1 MLQGSVSVTAFPKT
15 DKEIFAR
22 RALTFSL
29 RWPVADSGGYNRFSW
44 SLAMSTAPI
53 PASLGSPETV
63 DKKEVLQQLERLL
76 NSSHFRGSRRSSAFF
91 QYVVQKSIDGPADR
105 LKERT
110 IGIEVF
116 HREPSFD
123 TAADCIVR
131 VVASEVRKRLAQFY
145 QEPGHNRELYIDLPP
160 GSYVPH
166 FHPPQAAV
174 PTLQSVASPPP
185 SIVANP
191 TDVPAPSFGLR
202 HLAVL
207 LSSIA
212 AVALLSYIGFR
223 YWSGRASQSDLL
235 APFVSSPQ
243 PVTICVAAPE
253 LTANQPGAESPDAQV
268 ALGHPPKNNTLIPFA
283 DTMALSRVQA
293 ILFAHQQDS
302 DVLLAD
308 SATFDALRF
317 GPSIMI
323 GALDNPWTMRLA
335 QGADH
340 RFYFKGTDANWGEIV
355 DRESKSG
362 QHWFVDFKLPYSDR
376 TQDYAIVSVT
386 DDGTLGRPL
395 LVLAGIGPNGTMA
408 AGEFLIHPGSLDS
421 LRKMAPAGWSGKNF
435 EVVLGTPV
443 ISGVSGPPKILA
455 THFW

>member
-1 MLQGSVSVTAFPKT
+1 
-15 DKEIFAR
+15 
-22 RALTFSL
+22 
-29 RWPVADSGGYNRFSW
+29 
-44 SLAMSTAPI
+44 MSMAPI
-53 PASLGSPETV
+53 PSSLGSPEQA

-91 QYVVQKSIDGPADR
+91 QYVVQKSVDGFQDS

-110 IGIEVF
+110 IGIDVF

-123 TAADCIVR
+123 TASDCIVR
-131 VVASEVRKRLAQFY
+131 VVASEVRKRLAQYY

-160 GSYVPH
+160 GSYIPH
-166 FHPPQAAV
+166 FHPPQASA
-174 PTLQSVASPPP
+174 PTLQPVAAPGPA
-185 SIVANP
+185 IVADP
-191 TDVPAPSFGLR
+191 TDVPAHSFR
-202 HLAVL
+202 TRQLAIL
-207 LSSIA
+207 LGSIA
-212 AVALLSYIGFR
+212 AVVLLSYTGFR
-223 YWSGRASQSDLL
+223 YWSGRTKQDDLL

-253 LTANQPGAESPDAQV
+253 LTANQPGAESPDAQS
-268 ALGHPPKNNTLIPFA
+268 ALGHPPKNNTLIPFS

-293 ILFAHQQDS
+293 ILFAHHQDS

-335 QGADH
+335 QEADH
-340 RFYFKGTDANWGEIV
+340 RFYFKGTDTKWGEIV
-355 DRESKSG
+355 DRESKG
-362 QHWFVDFKLPYSDR
+362 DERWFVDFTLPYSDR
-376 TQDYAIVSVT
+376 SQDYAIVSVT

-395 LVLAGIGPNGTMA
+395 LVLAGVGPSGTMA
-408 AGEFLIHPGSLDS
+408 AGEFLIHPESMDS

-435 EVVLGTPV
+435 EVVIGTQV

>member
-1 MLQGSVSVTAFPKT
+1 MT
-15 DKEIFAR
+15 I
-22 RALTFSL
+22 
-29 RWPVADSGGYNRFSW
+29 
-44 SLAMSTAPI
+44 API
-53 PASLGSPETV
+53 PASLGSPEQA

-76 NSSHFRGSRRSSAFF
+76 NSSHFRGSRRSSSFF
-91 QYVVQKSIDGPADR
+91 QYVVQKSVDGLQDS

-110 IGIEVF
+110 IGIAVF

-131 VVASEVRKRLAQFY
+131 VVASEVRKRLAQYY

-160 GSYVPH
+160 GSYVPQ

-174 PTLQSVASPPP
+174 PTLQPVASPPP
-185 SIVANP
+185 AIVENR
-191 TDVPAPSFGLR
+191 TDVPAPSFRSR
-202 HLAVL
+202 HLAVP

-212 AVALLSYIGFR
+212 VVVVLCFIGFR
-223 YWSGRASQSDLL
+223 YWNERTNQLNLL

-253 LTANQPGAESPDAQV
+253 LTANQPGAESSDAQV

-293 ILFAHQQDS
+293 ILFADHQDS

-308 SATFDALRF
+308 SATFDALRI

-335 QGADH
+335 QEADH
-340 RFYFKGTDANWGEIV
+340 RFYFKGTDATWGEIV
-355 DRESKSG
+355 DRESKSD
-362 QHWFVDFKLPYSDR
+362 QHWFVDFTLPYSDR
-376 TQDYAIVSVT
+376 TQDYAILSIT
-386 DDGTLGRPL
+386 EDGTLGWPL
-395 LVLAGIGPNGTMA
+395 LVLAGVGPNGTMA
-408 AGEFLIHPGSLDS
+408 AGEFLSHPESMDS
-421 LRKMAPAGWSGKNF
+421 LRKMAGAGWKGRNF
-435 EVVLGTPV
+435 EVVLGTEV

>member
-1 MLQGSVSVTAFPKT
+1 MT
-15 DKEIFAR
+15 I
-22 RALTFSL
+22 
-29 RWPVADSGGYNRFSW
+29 
-44 SLAMSTAPI
+44 API
-53 PASLGSPETV
+53 PASLGSPEQA

-76 NSSHFRGSRRSSAFF
+76 NSSHFRGSRRSSSFF
-91 QYVVQKSIDGPADR
+91 QYVVQKSVDGLQDS

-110 IGIEVF
+110 IGIDVF

-131 VVASEVRKRLAQFY
+131 VVASEVRKRLAQYY

-160 GSYVPH
+160 GSYVPQ

-174 PTLQSVASPPP
+174 PTLQPVASPPP
-185 SIVANP
+185 AIVENR
-191 TDVPAPSFGLR
+191 TDVPAPSFRSR
-202 HLAVL
+202 HLAVP

-212 AVALLSYIGFR
+212 VVVVLCFIGFR
-223 YWSGRASQSDLL
+223 YWNERTNQLNLL

-253 LTANQPGAESPDAQV
+253 LTANQPGAESSDAQV

-293 ILFAHQQDS
+293 ILFADHQDS

-308 SATFDALRF
+308 SATFDALRI

-335 QGADH
+335 QEADH
-340 RFYFKGTDANWGEIV
+340 RFYFKGTDATWGEIV
-355 DRESKSG
+355 DRESKSD
-362 QHWFVDFKLPYSDR
+362 QHWFVDFTLPYSDR
-376 TQDYAIVSVT
+376 TQDYAILSIT
-386 DDGTLGRPL
+386 EDGTLGWPL
-395 LVLAGIGPNGTMA
+395 LVLAGVGPNGTMA
-408 AGEFLIHPGSLDS
+408 AGEFLSHPESMDS
-421 LRKMAPAGWSGKNF
+421 LRKMAGAGWKGRNF
-435 EVVLGTPV
+435 EVVLGTQV